1 MNEFNRANLEE
12 NTRFRPSEIIGTE
25 NYFHEEINQK
35 KIMKLEIK

>member
-12 NTRFRPSEIIGTE
+12 NTRFRLSEITGTE

-35 KIMKLEIK
+35 NHAAKN